1 MKDNNKIRGRITK
14 VYYFFSSFKYASV
27 NDMICRNAG
36 QAFVAIFKRL
46 LTTMGGACSAGFVYD
61 IKIVLTKFSE
71 IAASQGIKGLV
82 LYLKTC
88 SVCLQQHICGHV
100 GGSPNVPRVSK
111 TPSGIPRVLPPRLRS
126 LMAKGHVVSIRLAL
140 TMFSLYRDMEFP
152 GTMKLHTIT
161 DPSTAAKGTIKM
173 MTGLIPR
180 FINVFVKPT
189 APKEGMREWLKG
201 RFSYFP
207 ISTSSPSSQGV
218 YPSTH
223 PANLH
228 RAAMSLTDKQ
238 VSDLAILVRMT
249 YKDELS
255 KTRNPMYG
263 EQTGMNPIDAIRLA
277 KEDPLNAAWV
287 EYVAKAT
294 PTGKLGLK
302 LEAAG
307 KVRVFAMIDPWSQW
321 ALYPFHKGIFR
332 VLSRYPEIDG
342 TFDQLKPLKRA
353 YSHSHNKNYGLYS
366 MDLSA
371 ATDRLP
377 ISIQTPLISAVFG
390 FDAREGRAWHDTL
403 VNRAY
408 DVPQKAS
415 KYMKGGVPASVLY
428 ATGQPMGGYSSWP
441 MLALTHHFIVQV
453 AAWTTGIT
461 SKDSIFKGYAVLGDD
476 IVIYDRIV
484 AKAYHSIITSLGV
497 ECNLSK
503 SITSPKGLGLE
514 FAKRTFWGNNDI
526 SPTPLKEFY
535 SAMGSIQAL
544 IEYKRKYNLSTAQAL
559 KVAGFGHKVISALN
573 KPFHKISNIKVK
585 YIVFNDFIT
594 NPNTMTVALRAQAL
608 GISNFRFSLLLA
620 SFASDYGVSM
630 IERYKSAISNINTV
644 GLFKYPS
651 GSVLSRL
658 HDLWAIPYLNKLN
671 KLYKTTISEIGDRM
685 VPFDNDFLSYMYD
698 TKWDNV
704 KVKYSRADPSEG
716 IRISVDFIKDL
727 IIFDKHGSIY
737 DPETIA
743 PKYLELNKVPKR
755 PGFPG
760 LHRIQMAWTSFF
772 NKMRK
777 DRVQASLTPVFVKSD
792 KVDTGRVSVKESSM
806 IPVPTSILRTLK
818 RVVAPII
825 FKPATRPPIRARM
838 FPWVISKWQNA
849 ASIGYRTVFWFILG
863 EIFTI
868 YFFGLITYSLFEMV
882 TFLVVHLLREDL
894 SWALF
899 WPIWLNFSKNAIL
912 HLETWK
918 GFFHS
923 LINSFSSTPV
933 SFGPMSGITYKSL
946 TLGMA
951 LSSWI
956 ISQLDAIESIIDA
969 VTLAYNDGAIAILGA
984 ISGRIYFHWLK
995 PCALIV
1001 LFPLKYVW
1009 GVGSYLTWVPCPGP
1023 GVWSWL
1029 VSNFDLIVHG
1039 IPLDPWVIT
1048 DVYTNDGETSSPPG
1062 LTIPEGEFDDQT
1074 SVWSDDSDKTAKYS
1088 DYFRSP
1094 DGSPIHESGPSTQPE
1109 EVDRRVKVRMA
1120 EETLDKKERVIAF
1133 ISENPS
1139 MTYFIVSTAIAFSL
1153 KFTVTVASTYL
1164 I

>member
-1 MKDNNKIRGRITK
+1 MKNNKNRGFVAK

-61 IKIVLTKFSE
+61 IKVVLTKFSE

-111 TPSGIPRVLPPRLRS
+111 TPSGIPRVLPPRLRA

-152 GTMKLHTIT
+152 GTMKLQTIT
-161 DPSTAAKGTIKM
+161 DPSTAVKGTVNM
-173 MTGLIPR
+173 MIGLIPR
-180 FINVFVKPT
+180 FVNVFVKPA
-189 APKEGMREWLKG
+189 APKGGMRDWVKG

-218 YPSTH
+218 WPSTH

-238 VSDLAILVRMT
+238 VSDLAILVKMT
-249 YKDELS
+249 YDGAS
-255 KTRNPMYG
+255 ISSRNPMYG
-263 EQTGMNPIDAIRLA
+263 DQTGLNPIDAIRMT
-277 KEDPLNAAWV
+277 KVDPLNEAWV
-287 EYVAKAT
+287 EWVAKAT

-321 ALYPFHKGIFR
+321 TLYPFHKGIFR
-332 VLSRYPEIDG
+332 ILSRHPEIDG
-342 TFDQLKPLKRA
+342 TFDQLKPLRRA
-353 YSHSHNKNYGLYS
+353 SNYSKSKNYGLYS

-390 FDAREGRAWHDTL
+390 FDKEEGRAWHDIL
-403 VNRAY
+403 VNREY

-415 KYMKGGVPASVLY
+415 KYMKGDVPVSVLY

-461 SKDSIFKGYAVLGDD
+461 PKDKIFMGYAVLGDD
-476 IVIYDRIV
+476 IVIYDKIV
-484 AKAYHSIITSLGV
+484 AKAYHSIILSLGV
-497 ECNLSK
+497 ECNLNK

-514 FAKRTFWGNNDI
+514 FAKKTFWGSNDI

-535 SAMGSIQAL
+535 SAMGSVQAL
-544 IEYKRKYNLSTAQAL
+544 IEYGRKYSLSIADTL
-559 KVAGFGHKVISALN
+559 KVAGFGYKTISALN
-573 KPFHKISNIKVK
+573 KPFHKISNIKIK
-585 YIVFNDFIT
+585 YVVFNDFIT
-594 NPNTMTVALRAQAL
+594 NPNTMTIALRSQAL
-608 GISNFRFSLLLA
+608 GISSYRFALLLA

-630 IERYKSAISNINTV
+630 IERYKSAISNVNTT
-644 GLFKYPS
+644 GLFKYPQ
-651 GSVLSRL
+651 GGVLSTL
-658 HDLWAIPYLNKLN
+658 HDLWAIPYLNKLD
-671 KLYKTTISEIGDRM
+671 KLYRTTASSIGDRL
-685 VPFDNDFLSYMYD
+685 VPFDNDFFEYMYG
-698 TKWDNV
+698 TKWDDV
-704 KVKYSRADPSEG
+704 QAKYVRADASEG
-716 IRISVDFIKDL
+716 IKVSVNLIKDL
-727 IIFDKHGSIY
+727 IIFDKNGSIY

-743 PKYLELNKVPKR
+743 PKYLVKNKVPKR

-760 LHRIQMAWTSFF
+760 LHRLQMAWTTFF

-777 DRVQASLTPVFVKSD
+777 ANSASLRPVFVKSD
-792 KVDTGRVSVKESSM
+792 KVDTDKVRVMESSM
-806 IPVPTSILRTLK
+806 IPIPFILKTLK
-818 RVVAPII
+818 RVVAPIL
-825 FKPATRPPIRARM
+825 FRPAPRPPLSVRM
-838 FPWVISKWQNA
+838 FPWASHKWALA
-849 ASIGYRTVFWFILG
+849 ASVGYRTIFCFIIG
-863 EIFTI
+863 EILTI
-868 YFFGLITYSLFEMV
+868 YFFGCVAYSLFEMV
-882 TFLVVHLLREDL
+882 IFMITHYLKEDL

-899 WPIWLNFSKNAIL
+899 WPIWLDFSKNAIL
-912 HLETWK
+912 HLEGWK
-918 GFFHS
+918 AFFHS
-923 LINSFSSTPV
+923 LINSLSSTPV
-933 SFGPMSGITYKSL
+933 SFGPMSGVTYKSL
-946 TLGMA
+946 TLGIS

-956 ISQLDAIESIIDA
+956 ISQLDAIKSIIDA
-969 VTLAYNDGAIAILGA
+969 VTLAYNDGGIAILGA
-984 ISGRIYFHWLK
+984 VTGRIYFHWLK

-1001 LFPLKYVW
+1001 LFPFKYVW
-1009 GVGSYLTWVPCPGP
+1009 GVGSYLTWVPCPGHEW
-1023 GVWSWL
+1023 WSWL
-1029 VSNFDLIVHG
+1029 VSNFDLLFHG
-1039 IPLDPWVIT
+1039 IPSDPWVIA
-1048 DVYTNDGETSSPPG
+1048 DVYANDGETGSSPG
-1062 LTIPEGEFDDQT
+1062 LTIPESEFDDQT

-1094 DGSPIHESGPSTQPE
+1094 DGSPIRESGPSTQPE
-1109 EVDRRVKVRMA
+1109 EVDGRVKVRMVC
-1120 EETLDKKERVIAF
+1120 ETLDKKERVIAF
-1133 ISENPS
+1133 ISENPNT
-1139 MTYFIVSTAIAFSL
+1139 TYFIVSIAIAFSL
-1153 KFTVTVASTYL
+1153 KFTVSVASTCL